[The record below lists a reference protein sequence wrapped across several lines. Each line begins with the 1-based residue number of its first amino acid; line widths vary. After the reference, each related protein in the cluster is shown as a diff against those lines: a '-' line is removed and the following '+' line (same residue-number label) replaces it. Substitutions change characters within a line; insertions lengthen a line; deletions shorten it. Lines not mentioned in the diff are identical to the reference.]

1 MILKSVKL
9 FWIAR
14 RYHQQQYRWPKK
26 PDEDEQMREINVI
39 FGCRMSIASKT
50 QGKKLKWEIS
60 LAQRIEPGRKM
71 WWSDVDMS
79 FGLEDHPETEL
90 FDWNLSFVVK
100 LSIGRQKVAKTLIN
114 NRASLNLIMKKTFIE
129 MCLYLKDLTPVHV
142 TFHGIIPGQSST
154 PIKCVNL
161 EVSYGTGDNKRK
173 EILTLEVVSFDIEY
187 NCIIRKPFLLK
198 FMAVIHI
205 AYATLKMPGPKGVI
219 TIKAD

>member
-1 MILKSVKL
+1 
-9 FWIAR
+9 
-14 RYHQQQYRWPKK
+14 
-26 PDEDEQMREINVI
+26 
-39 FGCRMSIASKT
+39 
-50 QGKKLKWEIS
+50 
-60 LAQRIEPGRKM
+60 
-71 WWSDVDMS
+71 
-79 FGLEDHPETEL
+79 
-90 FDWNLSFVVK
+90 
-100 LSIGRQKVAKTLIN
+100 VAKTLIN

-198 FMAVIHI
+198 FMAVIHN

>member
-1 MILKSVKL
+1 
-9 FWIAR
+9 
-14 RYHQQQYRWPKK
+14 
-26 PDEDEQMREINVI
+26 
-39 FGCRMSIASKT
+39 
-50 QGKKLKWEIS
+50 
-60 LAQRIEPGRKM
+60 
-71 WWSDVDMS
+71 
-79 FGLEDHPETEL
+79 
-90 FDWNLSFVVK
+90 
-100 LSIGRQKVAKTLIN
+100 VAKTLIN

>member
-1 MILKSVKL
+1 MQRSGVRFIAPQDMILKSVKL

-100 LSIGRQKVAKTLIN
+100 LSIR
-114 NRASLNLIMKKTFIE
+114 R
-129 MCLYLKDLTPVHV
+129 
-142 TFHGIIPGQSST
+142 
-154 PIKCVNL
+154 
-161 EVSYGTGDNKRK
+161 
-173 EILTLEVVSFDIEY
+173 
-187 NCIIRKPFLLK
+187 
-198 FMAVIHI
+198 
-205 AYATLKMPGPKGVI
+205 
-219 TIKAD
+219 